1 MRRKLVVGGVCLM
14 ALMILPGAVFA
25 ADVIDALFVT
35 ADSVADA
42 TPQEGGYRS
51 SAAAAK
57 FSRVCAAKYYGYGE
71 GAVRKYGRVT
81 NGRMPTRRVSVS
93 SFRMNRLQRSLPLL
107 QLRKQP
113 RREFL
118 SGYGFALVLLQL
130 QESFCSFDNCR
141 SEFKSIF

>member
-1 MRRKLVVGGVCLM
+1 MRRKLVVGVVCLM

-57 FSRVCAAKYYGYGE
+57 FSRVCASKYYGYGE
-71 GAVRKYGRVT
+71 GAVTCDVKVWT
-81 NGRMPTRRVSVS
+81 
-93 SFRMNRLQRSLPLL
+93 
-107 QLRKQP
+107 
-113 RREFL
+113 
-118 SGYGFALVLLQL
+118 GYKWEDAD
-130 QESFCSFDNCR
+130 QESFSVQLPDEPAIAPAQEAAKKGIPVWLWICLGVAAVTGVVLL
-141 SEFKSIF
+141 I

>member
-1 MRRKLVVGGVCLM
+1 MRRKLVVGVVCLM

-81 NGRMPTRRVSVS
+81 NGRMPTRRASVS
-93 SFRMNRLQRSLPLL
+93 SFRMNLPLL

-118 SGYGFALVLLQL
+118 SGYGFVLVLLQL